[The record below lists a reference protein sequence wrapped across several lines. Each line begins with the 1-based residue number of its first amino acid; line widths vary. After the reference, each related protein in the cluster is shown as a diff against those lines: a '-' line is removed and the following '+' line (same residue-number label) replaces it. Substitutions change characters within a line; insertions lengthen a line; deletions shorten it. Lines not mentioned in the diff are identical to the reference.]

1 MHKILLGS
9 IALATLAVASVTVAQ
24 PGQPVTPAPGVHQT
38 SPYMP
43 LRAKQPQTRNGVV
56 DKVRQHFARLD
67 TDRDGYLTKAEAQA
81 GRAGMKAHR
90 GQWAGR
96 KARGQR
102 DHGAMFERLDANR
115 DGAISR
121 EEFASGHQQ
130 RQAMRDRDGDGQP
143 DKRMRGMRGHGG
155 GMRLGGRMFE
165 QADLNRDSR
174 VSLQEATDAA
184 ARHFDMG
191 DLNRDGTLAPEER
204 QQMRTRMKEMHR
216 VTRPS

>member
-1 MHKILLGS
+1 MRNTLLGS
-9 IALATLAVASVTVAQ
+9 IAVASLAAAAVAAQ
-24 PGQPVTPAPGVHQT
+24 PAQPVAPAPYA
-38 SPYMP
+38 SP
-43 LRAKQPQTRNGVV
+43 LRVAPPQTRAAVV

-67 TDRDGYLTKAEAQA
+67 MDRDGYLTKAEAQA
-81 GRAGMKAHR
+81 GRAAMKAQR
-90 GQWAGR
+90 RQWAGR
-96 KARGQR
+96 GARGQR
-102 DHGAMFERLDANR
+102 DPGAMFERLDANR

-121 EEFASGHQQ
+121 VEVDSGRQQ

-143 DKRMRGMRGHGG
+143 DKRMRAMRGGGG
-155 GMRLGGRMFE
+155 GMRLGGQMFE

-174 VSLQEATDAA
+174 VSLQEATEAA
-184 ARHFDMG
+184 VRRFDSA